1 MELIMLIMDIFKAG
15 FYILITCIVAVITPL
30 ILVMALLISA
40 VFVGRTI
47 FKLIVEEIKKR
58 DSD

>member
-15 FYILITCIVAVITPL
+15 FYILITCIVDVITPL